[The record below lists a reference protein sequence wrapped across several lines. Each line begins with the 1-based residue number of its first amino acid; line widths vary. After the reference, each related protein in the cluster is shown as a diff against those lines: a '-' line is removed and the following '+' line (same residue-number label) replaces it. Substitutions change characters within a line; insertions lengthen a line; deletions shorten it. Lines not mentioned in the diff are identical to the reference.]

1 MGKVGVLYWGIPWAP
16 KGLGFPGVQ
25 GCCSNQSGSST
36 GTCYQTARSP
46 ERALSPLQGPRPTDR
61 EPVRQCSQRPA
72 ETTFRAG
79 SSLLALT
86 PPLSTPRDS
95 ATSAAVRTWSQD
107 PPPRH
112 HRVTVR
118 RRIAIAR
125 KAPL

>member
-1 MGKVGVLYWGIPWAP
+1 MSVVSVTQFVVHCHSSLRKLKKKRRSASGVIDAHICP
-16 KGLGFPGVQ
+16 
-25 GCCSNQSGSST
+25 
-36 GTCYQTARSP
+36 
-46 ERALSPLQGPRPTDR
+46 
-61 EPVRQCSQRPA
+61 
-72 ETTFRAG
+72 
-79 SSLLALT
+79 SLLALT